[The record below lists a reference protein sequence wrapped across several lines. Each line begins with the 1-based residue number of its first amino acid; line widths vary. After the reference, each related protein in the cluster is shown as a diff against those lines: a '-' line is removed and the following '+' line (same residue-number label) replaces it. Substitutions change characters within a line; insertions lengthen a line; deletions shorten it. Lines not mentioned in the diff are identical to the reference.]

1 MLVRMSVDIQAPP
14 EIVWP
19 FLVVP
24 EKTMQW
30 FTALK
35 KFEYTSAQQ
44 GGPGSTFYWY
54 EEAGGRTYN
63 LYFETTEWKE
73 NAPFAYRM
81 TEGDFFKSYDE
92 RWEITKTPGGC
103 RFTFNDHI
111 EFPYGP
117 LGKIIGLFAART
129 SQATG
134 EEVLANLKRLAE
146 AEAQLKQN

>member
-1 MLVRMSVDIQAPP
+1 MLVRMSVDIEAPP
-14 EIVWP
+14 EVVWP
-19 FLVVP
+19 YLVEP

-35 KFEYTSAQQ
+35 KLEYTSDEQ
-44 GGPGSTFYWY
+44 GGPDSTFYWY
-54 EEAGGRTYN
+54 EEAGGRTYD

-73 NAPFAYRM
+73 NELFAYRM

-92 RWEITKTPGGC
+92 RWEIEKTPSGS

-117 LGKIIGLFAART
+117 FGKMIGWFAART
-129 SQATG
+129 ARETG
-134 EEVLANLKRLAE
+134 TEVLANLKKLAE
-146 AEAQLKQN
+146 ADFHENSG